1 MTLDAS
7 ALQVSV
13 QEQERWRRRMSVT
26 VPASVVRQEE
36 QRAAKKLASKARMK
50 GFRKGRVPA
59 RVIESRFGGALRRE
73 ALDRLIGE
81 AYRHALAVERLRPIS
96 EGEVEDLRYEPDEDL
111 SFSITFDVQPVID
124 LQRLGGFAVE
134 RSIPAV
140 TAEHVEGV
148 LARIQE
154 QNGVWRPV
162 EEGAPEDGDLVSV
175 KLIKLEGDEEADA
188 REYDIVIGQGDA
200 IPDIEAA
207 IKTLDPGRTG
217 DFDIS
222 FPEDF
227 PDESRRGEA
236 GRVRVTLQGRR
247 KLEVPELNDDFARQV
262 GPFESLD
269 QLRSKVREDVERE
282 AAQRAEA
289 VVRGRL
295 LDFVIEAN
303 RFEVPVS
310 MVDRYASGIIGDGKD
325 IPEDRLR
332 EIREQLRPEAERA
345 VKRILVVERIAE
357 TQNLAAG
364 EDEIDARVEEIA
376 AANDSTAAQ
385 VYASL
390 QKAGRLESLEREL
403 TERKVFDFLKEQ
415 SQITDAPAA

>member
-1 MTLDAS
+1 
-7 ALQVSV
+7 V

-217 DFDIS
+217 DFEIS

-247 KLEVPELNDDFARQV
+247 KLEVPELKDDFARQV

-303 RFEVPVS
+303 PFEVPVS
-310 MVDRYASGIIGDGKD
+310 MVDRYASGIIGDGKE

>member
-1 MTLDAS
+1 
-7 ALQVSV
+7 V

-217 DFDIS
+217 DFEIS

-236 GRVRVTLQGRR
+236 GRVRVTLQGWR
-247 KLEVPELNDDFARQV
+247 KLEVPELKDDFARQV

-303 RFEVPVS
+303 PFEVPVS
-310 MVDRYASGIIGDGKD
+310 MVDRYASGIIGDGKE

>member
-1 MTLDAS
+1 
-7 ALQVSV
+7 V
-13 QEQERWRRRMSVT
+13 QEQERWRRRMNVT

-217 DFDIS
+217 DFEIS

-247 KLEVPELNDDFARQV
+247 KLEVPELKDDFARQV

-303 RFEVPVS
+303 PFEVPVS
-310 MVDRYASGIIGDGKD
+310 MVDRYASGIIGDGKE

>member
-217 DFDIS
+217 DFEIS

-247 KLEVPELNDDFARQV
+247 KLEVPELKDDFARQV

-303 RFEVPVS
+303 PFEVPVS
-310 MVDRYASGIIGDGKD
+310 MVDRYASGIIGDGKE

-364 EDEIDARVEEIA
+364 EDEIDVRVEEIA

>member
-1 MTLDAS
+1 M
-7 ALQVSV
+7 
-13 QEQERWRRRMSVT
+13 
-26 VPASVVRQEE
+26 
-36 QRAAKKLASKARMK
+36 
-50 GFRKGRVPA
+50 
-59 RVIESRFGGALRRE
+59 
-73 ALDRLIGE
+73 
-81 AYRHALAVERLRPIS
+81 
-96 EGEVEDLRYEPDEDL
+96 
-111 SFSITFDVQPVID
+111 ID

-217 DFDIS
+217 DFEIS

-247 KLEVPELNDDFARQV
+247 KLEVPELKDDFARQV

-303 RFEVPVS
+303 PFEVPVS
-310 MVDRYASGIIGDGKD
+310 MVDRYASGIIGDGKE

-364 EDEIDARVEEIA
+364 EDEIDVRVEEIA

>member
-1 MTLDAS
+1 MTLDAT

-26 VPASVVRQEE
+26 VPASVVREEE
-36 QRAAKKLASKARMK
+36 QRAAKKLASQARMK

-59 RVIESRFGGALRRE
+59 RVIESRFGGALRKE
-73 ALDRLIGE
+73 ALDRLVGE
-81 AYRHALAVERLRPIS
+81 AYRQALAAERLRPIS
-96 EGEVEDLRYEPDEDL
+96 EGEVEDLRYEPDQDL
-111 SFSITFDVQPVID
+111 SFSITFDVQPVVN

-134 RSIPAV
+134 RSVPPV
-140 TAEHVEGV
+140 TEEHVEGV

-154 QNGVWRPV
+154 QNGVWKPV
-162 EEGAPEDGDLVSV
+162 EEGTPEDGDLVSV
-175 KLIKLEGDEEADA
+175 KLVRLEGEEESDA
-188 REYDIVIGQGDA
+188 REYDIVMGQGDA

-207 IKTLDPGRTG
+207 IKTLEPGGTG
-217 DFDIS
+217 DFDVS

-236 GRVRVTLQGRR
+236 GRVRVTLVGRR
-247 KLEVPELNDDFARQV
+247 TLEVPPLDDDLARQV
-262 GPFESLD
+262 GSFESLEA
-269 QLRSKVREDVERE
+269 LKNKVREDIERE

-303 RFEVPVS
+303 PFEVPIS
-310 MVDRYASGIIGDGKD
+310 MVNRYTEGIVGDAKD
-325 IPEDRLR
+325 IPPDRMG

-357 TQNLAAG
+357 TQQLTAT

-376 AANDSTAAQ
+376 AANDATPAK

-403 TERKVFDFLKEQ
+403 TEGKVFDFLKEQ
-415 SQITDAPAA
+415 SQVTDVPA

>member
-217 DFDIS
+217 DFEIS

-247 KLEVPELNDDFARQV
+247 KLEVPELKDDFARQV

-303 RFEVPVS
+303 PFEVPVS
-310 MVDRYASGIIGDGKD
+310 MVDRYASGIIGDGKE

>member
-1 MTLDAS
+1 M
-7 ALQVSV
+7 

-217 DFDIS
+217 DFEIS

-247 KLEVPELNDDFARQV
+247 KLEVPELKDDFARQV

-303 RFEVPVS
+303 PFEVPVS
-310 MVDRYASGIIGDGKD
+310 MVDRYASGIIGDGKE